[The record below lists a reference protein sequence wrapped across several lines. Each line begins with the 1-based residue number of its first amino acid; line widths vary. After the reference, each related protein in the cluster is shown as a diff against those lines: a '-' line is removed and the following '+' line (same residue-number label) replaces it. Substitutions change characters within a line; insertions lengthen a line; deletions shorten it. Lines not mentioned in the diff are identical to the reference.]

1 MRHDVP
7 ELRESAT
14 GFAGG
19 YVMAKGAKKMAPV
32 WIFMGSENDHAV
44 MQETANVL
52 QEFGVSYELKLS
64 SAHRSPKRTIAL
76 AEKSLRDGA
85 KVIIAGAGAAAH
97 LAGVIAAHTTLPVIG
112 VPVDSSPLRGLDAL
126 LSTLQMPAGVPVA
139 TMAVGKA
146 GARNAAILAVQILA
160 LNDSRLRAKLARYK
174 TALAKAVEAKERAL
188 QRPTKKQT

>member
-1 MRHDVP
+1 M
-7 ELRESAT
+7 SAR
-14 GFAGG
+14 A
-19 YVMAKGAKKMAPV
+19 AKNAPV
-32 WIFMGSENDHAV
+32 LIFMGSESDHAI
-44 MQETANVL
+44 MQEAAAVL
-52 QEFGVSYELKLS
+52 DEFGIGYELKLS

-76 AEKSLRDGA
+76 AEKAMRDGT

-146 GARNAAILAVQILA
+146 GARNAGILAVQILA
-160 LNDSRLRAKLARYK
+160 LNNPRLRAKLARYK
-174 TALAKAVEAKERAL
+174 TKLAKSIEEKEKTL
-188 QRPTKKQT
+188 QRTNDARG

>member
-1 MRHDVP
+1 
-7 ELRESAT
+7 
-14 GFAGG
+14 
-19 YVMAKGAKKMAPV
+19 MAPV

-146 GARNAAILAVQILA
+146 GARNAA
-160 LNDSRLRAKLARYK
+160 
-174 TALAKAVEAKERAL
+174 
-188 QRPTKKQT
+188 